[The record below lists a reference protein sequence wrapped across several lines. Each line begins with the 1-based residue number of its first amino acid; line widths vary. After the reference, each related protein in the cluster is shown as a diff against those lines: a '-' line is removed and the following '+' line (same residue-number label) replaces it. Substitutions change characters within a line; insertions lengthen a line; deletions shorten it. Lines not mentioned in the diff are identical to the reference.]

1 MRCIILCLLL
11 IAVQAA
17 GQPISGSAVYSS
29 AMQVY
34 REQGPKAALP
44 EFERAWAQFQ
54 KEGDR
59 AGEAQALS
67 AIGNCYR
74 RFGDFKQAIQFHQ
87 RALAIRRQ
95 LRLPSGEAR
104 SHSNLGLIYEAMA
117 DYKNALTS
125 YERGLILARRAGERT
140 IEAAILNNMAMVF
153 DARGDYGRS
162 LAMYEQVLRVFQESG
177 DTKAQSDA
185 LGNIGGVHLLLGRFA
200 EALKY
205 YEQSYTITGRLK
217 LVAEMSVDL
226 GNIGLCHTGLGNIDA
241 ALKAF
246 DQAIALAQ
254 EAGTVK
260 EEANWRKGKGSALM
274 LRGRYSEA
282 LQEYTTASGV
292 YRRAGL
298 QQELTEAL
306 ANLGRLHLQLGDLGS
321 AVSDY
326 EQSREAARAIGYA
339 RGEVSALLEL
349 GAIERARKRYE
360 QSQAYYREA
369 LRQAR
374 AKDLAGHVASAHA
387 GLAAV
392 ALDRGDAGEGLRE
405 AQQALNNARPLGGL
419 ALIRAQVAMG
429 EASLASKSHT
439 AALTAFQEA
448 AGHANRAG
456 AVDLSWRAAFGQGRA
471 LEALNRGTE
480 AIAAYR
486 AAVNTI
492 ESVREELREER
503 FRSGY
508 LEDKYEVY
516 VALVR
521 LLLRQNLIGEAFLY
535 SERLRARKHTEATAG
550 RASSGMSQ
558 EELALRERIRRLREL
573 LERENER
580 PAPERRS
587 DAAASYASELSKAER
602 EYQNLLDSLRSQR
615 PREATS
621 RTLRL
626 PTIEEMQAALPP
638 EAALIGYLVGQ
649 DAASAFVLRRDALHA
664 VTVEMNHAGLRS
676 RVELLRELI
685 QQPGDPSWQKPAQA
699 LHERLIAPLEENG
712 WLTGARRIYVV
723 PHGVLHSLP
732 FNALMDRETGTP
744 LAARYVIMNLPAAA
758 DLALPAR
765 QGAPADGTALVA
777 APARTRL
784 RYAVEEA
791 RVVTGGFP
799 GGVLLEGA
807 RATEQAFKRQA
818 GRFDVIHVATHA
830 RLNPMNPM
838 FSALDLEPGSGED
851 GRLMVHE
858 ILDLRLNARLVTL
871 SACETAVGSGFFA
884 DAPAADD
891 AVSLTR
897 AFLRAGSQ
905 LVLASLWEVNDR
917 STLVFMRAF
926 YQRLGGEGAVNALAG
941 LQRAMIAGGGSHG
954 HPYHWA
960 AFVLT
965 GREH

>member
-1 MRCIILCLLL
+1 MRGAILCLLL
-11 IAVQAA
+11 TAIQGA
-17 GQPISGSAVYSS
+17 GQPPSGADVYSA
-29 AMQVY
+29 AMRVY

-44 EFERAWAQFQ
+44 EFERASAQFQ

-74 RFGDFKQAIQFHQ
+74 RFGEFQQAILFHQ

-95 LRLPSGEAR
+95 LPVPSDEAR
-104 SHSNLGLIYEAMA
+104 SHSNLGLIYEAVA
-117 DYKNALTS
+117 DYENALAS
-125 YERGLILARRAGERT
+125 YERGLNLARRAGERT

-162 LAMYEQVLRVFQESG
+162 LALYEQVLRVFEESG

-205 YEQSYTITGRLK
+205 YERSYTVTARLK
-217 LVAEMSVDL
+217 LVAEMSADL
-226 GNIGLCHTGLGNIDA
+226 GNIGLCHTGLGDFAA

-254 EAGTVK
+254 KAGLVK

-282 LQEYTTASGV
+282 LQEYSAAGAI

-298 QQELTEAL
+298 PQELTEAL
-306 ANLGRLHLQLGDLGS
+306 ANLGRLHLQLGDLAS
-321 AVSDY
+321 AARDY

-339 RGEVSALLEL
+339 RGEVSGLLEL
-349 GAIERARKRYE
+349 GAIERARKRFE
-360 QSQAYYREA
+360 QSEAHYREA

-374 AKDLAGHVASAHA
+374 AKDLAGHAASAHA

-392 ALDRGDAGEGLRE
+392 ALLRGDPAEGLRQ
-405 AQQALNNARPLGGL
+405 AQQALDTARPLEGL
-419 ALIRAQVAMG
+419 ALIRAQVAVG

-448 AGHANRAG
+448 ARHADSAG

-471 LEALNRGTE
+471 LEALDRNSE

-486 AAVNTI
+486 AAVHTI
-492 ESVREELREER
+492 ESVRNELREER

-558 EELALRERIRRLREL
+558 EELELRERIRRLREL
-573 LERENER
+573 LERENDR

-587 DAAASYASELSKAER
+587 DAAASYASELAKAER
-602 EYQNLLDSLRSQR
+602 EYQNLLDSLRALR
-615 PREATS
+615 PREATA
-621 RTLRL
+621 RPLQL
-626 PTIEEMQAALPP
+626 PTIEEMQAAIPA

-649 DAASAFVLRRDALHA
+649 ETASAFVLRRDALHA
-664 VTVEMNHAGLRS
+664 ATLEINHAGLRS

-685 QQPGDPSWQKPAQA
+685 QQPGDPSWRKPAQA
-699 LHERLIAPLEENG
+699 LHERLIAPLEATG
-712 WLTGARRIYVV
+712 WLAGARRIYVV

-732 FNALMDRETGTP
+732 FNALLDTETGAP
-744 LAARYVIMNLPAAA
+744 LVARYVITHLPAAA
-758 DLALPAR
+758 DLTLPPR
-765 QGAPADGTALVA
+765 QRAPAGGSALVA

-784 RYAVEEA
+784 RYALEEA

-838 FSALDLEPGSGED
+838 FSALDLEPGSDED
-851 GRLMVHE
+851 GRLMIHE

-871 SACETAVGSGFFA
+871 SACETAVGSGFFV

-926 YQRLGGEGAVNALAG
+926 YQRLGREGAANALAG
-941 LQRAMIAGGGSHG
+941 LQRALIAGGGSHG

-965 GREH
+965 GSDY